1 MMKWRQLL
9 ILLPSLAFQGCFT
22 GIESTPKITS
32 TDVERQQVGATEE
45 DKFLSGIN
53 PQRLSEWKKGKR
65 FYVTDDKIVL
75 ALEPTGN
82 PPKSGEYIY
91 FDSYR
96 PVISLTGTEDTEI
109 IFSDKSGGEI
119 VYRVSASRQE
129 LENRAKVDVPFTID
143 MDIVDATSDMLLN
156 KELFL
161 KSPVRYD
168 RKGNSYNG
176 IKFVPV
182 TITEVLPGNVVY
194 QVMVKFKIDGEENPA
209 EEAYLFLN
217 VGDSGRTTRNF
228 ATLFYFNDPHRK
240 YPLVT
245 DETWRHIQRGQVV
258 PYMTREECKL
268 ALGAPASVSRRNA
281 ISTIQ
286 ELWSYPNGNYLI
298 FEDGIL
304 KSVRR

>member
-1 MMKWRQLL
+1 MMGWRQLL
-9 ILLPSLAFQGCFT
+9 LLLPAFVFSGCFT

-32 TDVERQQVGATEE
+32 TDVKRQQVGVTEE
-45 DKFLSGIN
+45 DEFLSDIN
-53 PQRLSEWKKGKR
+53 SQRLSQWKKGKR

-82 PPKSGEYIY
+82 PPKAGEYIN

-96 PVISLTGTEDTEI
+96 PVTSLTGTEDTEL
-109 IFSDKSGGEI
+109 IFSNKDGGEI
-119 VYRVSASRQE
+119 VYRISASREE
-129 LENRAKVDVPFTID
+129 LENRTKVDVPFTID
-143 MDIVDATSDMLLN
+143 MDVVDKASDMLLN
-156 KELFL
+156 KRLYL

-176 IKFVPV
+176 VKFVPV

-194 QVMVKFKIDGEENPA
+194 QVMVKFKTDDAQSSG

-217 VGDSGRTTRNF
+217 VGDAGKSTRNF
-228 ATLFYFNDPHRK
+228 ATLFYFNDPRLK

-245 DETWRHIQRGQVV
+245 DENWRHIQQGRVV

-304 KSVRR
+304 RSVRR